1 MFGGTKLCEKEVHFG
16 ILLLRL
22 LSWCVII
29 NKCTLKFT
37 CMLIV
42 IKLKCIISYIY
53 MTRLS

>member
-1 MFGGTKLCEKEVHFG
+1 MFGETKLCEKEVHFG